1 MGIDKSKFLRKW
13 NKANTDR
20 ESHLLLF
27 TINQVVPQPSHLEVA
42 MVETM
47 TDSVTRRMPVLLENQ
62 QYPKK
67 KRRKKPLRFSLLVRK
82 NSKPLLV
89 ELDSQSLE
97 KHLWRFV
104 HLQAVLAALLSEQY
118 AYE

>member
-1 MGIDKSKFLRKW
+1 MNVIDKSKFLRKW

-47 TDSVTRRMPVLLENQ
+47 TDSVTRRMLVLLENQ
-62 QYPKK
+62 QYLKK
-67 KRRKKPLRFSLLVRK
+67 KRRSRLREKKKKRRKKKPLRFSLLVRK

-97 KHLWRFV
+97 KHL
-104 HLQAVLAALLSEQY
+104 
-118 AYE
+118 

>member
-1 MGIDKSKFLRKW
+1 MNVIDKSKFLRKW

-27 TINQVVPQPSHLEVA
+27 TINQVVPQPSRLEVA

-47 TDSVTRRMPVLLENQ
+47 TDSVTRRMLVLLENQ
-62 QYPKK
+62 QYLKKKRRSRLREKKK
-67 KRRKKPLRFSLLVRK
+67 KRRKKNQLSNSLPVRK

-97 KHLWRFV
+97 KHL
-104 HLQAVLAALLSEQY
+104 
-118 AYE
+118 